1 MIWGWGFDNIFKLTR
16 LWRCLLIKIL
26 RVCKLKFGWPFE
38 TAFLSRFWGWSFF
51 NFVSWSLFEIL
62 KMNFSQDLEAK
73 IDRDSESEIGSRFEG
88 VISVTLVKENTE
100 SPRSV
105 LPLVTFIKETVVI
118 IAFSEKAWSTT
129 KYPGLWLPW
138 STMPSGQPKEH

>member
-1 MIWGWGFDNIFKLTR
+1 
-16 LWRCLLIKIL
+16 
-26 RVCKLKFGWPFE
+26 
-38 TAFLSRFWGWSFF
+38 
-51 NFVSWSLFEIL
+51 
-62 KMNFSQDLEAK
+62 MNFSQDLEAK

-118 IAFSEKAWSTT
+118 IAFSEKA
-129 KYPGLWLPW
+129 
-138 STMPSGQPKEH
+138 